1 MDYRNTCARKG
12 DTHAKIE
19 RRTCRTVWS
28 QNRFVTYLED
38 DLGRRVVGADE
49 TADVHVRPVFPA
61 VLDLLSHSAGK
72 DQTTAAR
79 IRTRYQARP
88 HRYQPLEYGSRLLN
102 MLSIRMLTSACNWE
116 RTGTCK
122 STPSGDSIPVHHQT
136 LHSAYAKPTLLAR
149 MCQTPLT
156 TSIRIKKQKGYAVA
170 QFGCLD

>member
-1 MDYRNTCARKG
+1 MKRQTFTYAQCFPLSSICCPIAQ
-12 DTHAKIE
+12 AKTK
-19 RRTCRTVWS
+19 RQR
-28 QNRFVTYLED
+28 Q
-38 DLGRRVVGADE
+38 G
-49 TADVHVRPVFPA
+49 
-61 VLDLLSHSAGK
+61 
-72 DQTTAAR
+72 

-122 STPSGDSIPVHHQT
+122 STPSGDSIPVHHLT